1 MGSSGDTVQE
11 KTDLSRGQEYKAPD
25 LQILLN
31 SILTQRFGSNRIPEV
46 GTSLSSKGM

>member
-11 KTDLSRGQEYKAPD
+11 KKDLSRGQEYKAPD